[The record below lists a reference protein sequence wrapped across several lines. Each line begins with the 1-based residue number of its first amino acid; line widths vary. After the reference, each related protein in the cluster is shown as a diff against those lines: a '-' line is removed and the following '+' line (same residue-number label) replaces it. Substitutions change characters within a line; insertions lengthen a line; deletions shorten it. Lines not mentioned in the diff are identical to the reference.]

1 MKTMTKS
8 LPEGWITSLHIPGR
22 VEKTLGEHSSILDAI
37 RGGDPERAEEMM
49 TLHLTNALKDIQASM
64 ER

>member
-22 VEKTLGEHSSILDAI
+22 IKKTIEEHQKILQAIKDKDPVKAEK
-37 RGGDPERAEEMM
+37 EMKN
-49 TLHLTNALKDIQASM
+49 HLENALKDILDSI
-64 ER
+64 EK